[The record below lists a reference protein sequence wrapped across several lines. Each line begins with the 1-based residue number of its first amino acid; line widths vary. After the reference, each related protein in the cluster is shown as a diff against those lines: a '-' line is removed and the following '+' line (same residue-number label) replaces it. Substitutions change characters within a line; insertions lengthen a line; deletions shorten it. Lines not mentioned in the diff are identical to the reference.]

1 MKGGGGEVV
10 CAFLEPYLYVHVGAS
25 PHLYVCMSCMY
36 PVRVCVSPSALPGAR
51 LIFTRLH
58 YPWQMEYI
66 CVRLLHGERV
76 GQINVF
82 N

>member
-1 MKGGGGEVV
+1 MEGGGGEV
-10 CAFLEPYLYVHVGAS
+10 EPYLYVHVGAS
-25 PHLYVCMSCMY
+25 PHLYVCMY
-36 PVRVCVSPSALPGAR
+36 PVCVCARSRAPSALPGAS

-66 CVRLLHGERV
+66 CVRLLRGERV